1 MLLVIKSEALIFP
14 EWLIAEIVIPS
25 GVTNQNPLPVAIQS
39 LHITVAMISNSSSS
53 ASVERSKV
61 ADP

>member
-14 EWLIAEIVIPS
+14 EWLIAEIVIHS